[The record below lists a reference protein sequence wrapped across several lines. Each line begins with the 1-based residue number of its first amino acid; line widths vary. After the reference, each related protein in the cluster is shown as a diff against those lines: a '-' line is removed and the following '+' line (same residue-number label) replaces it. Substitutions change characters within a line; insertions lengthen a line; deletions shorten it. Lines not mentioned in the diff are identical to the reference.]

1 MMYLSMSYDHRI
13 VDGSLG
19 ATFLTAVAKEL
30 ENFNPDREI

>member
-1 MMYLSMSYDHRI
+1 MYLSMSYDHRI

-30 ENFNPDREI
+30 ENFDDDREF